1 MSNIRINNREYRL
14 KIFREKV
21 YNSTI
26 KVLSDS
32 HSNKMEENNIINK
45 EVNRAIKC
53 PHCKNEEIIKY
64 GFYSGKQRYKCK
76 NNTCERT
83 FTAQSESPFRHSKKF
98 REKCEEYKEL
108 FEKGLTI
115 RQCAERLNITVVTSF
130 FWRHRFLYDLKHV
143 NYVEKLCNYAELTR
157 IVIIENFKGDRRMRN
172 KEKGKISIVNGMNKS
187 VEIISIV
194 AARNHLGLYEL
205 RDNIAPRIDKKA
217 VAVAFLDGRLQA
229 FSDKHNRINK
239 ITIRKVDITPI
250 DRMYSLR
257 LKRWLVKFRGV
268 ATKYI
273 DHYLSWRAYEYK
285 NNIENDSM
293 INKEEIMSLKINVF
307 TKVTT
312 YISWNNIKAKVVAV

>member
-1 MSNIRINNREYRL
+1 MNNNFINNREYRL
-14 KIFREKV
+14 KIFKEKI

-26 KVLSDS
+26 KVS
-32 HSNKMEENNIINK
+32 SNSQSNNIEINK
-45 EVNRAIKC
+45 SLNKTIKC
-53 PHCKNEEIIKY
+53 PHCNNEEIIKY
-64 GFYSGKQRYKCK
+64 GSYNGKQRYKCK
-76 NNTCERT
+76 NDTCERT
-83 FTAQSESPFRHSKKF
+83 FTEQSESPFRHSKKF

-115 RQCAERLNITVVTSF
+115 RQCAERLNITIVTSF

-157 IVIIENFKGDRRMRN
+157 IVIIENFKGDRNSTN
-172 KEKGKISIVNGMNKS
+172 KKKDKISIVNGMNKS
-187 VEIISIV
+187 VQIISIV

-217 VAVAFLDGRLQA
+217 AAVAFLDGRLQA

-250 DRMYSLR
+250 DKMYSLKV
-257 LKRWLVKFRGV
+257 KRWLVKFRGV

-273 DHYLSWRAYEYK
+273 DHYLSLRAYEYRS
-285 NNIENDSM
+285 NIENDSM
-293 INKEEIMSLKINVF
+293 INKEEITSFEINALK
-307 TKVTT
+307 KVTT
-312 YISWNNIKAKVVAV
+312 YISWNNIKSKIVAV